1 MSKSYKKILFLFLV
15 WRAVLLVLGYIS
27 SSVLPTN
34 TYTLAHLQQKIHPL
48 LNVWVKWDSVW
59 FYEIIRSGYIREG
72 LTAFFPLYPISV
84 RVISKALFFVHP
96 VLVGL
101 GLSSIFLLGALFVF
115 YKLLRLDYDEEF
127 SHRAV
132 FYLLIFPSA
141 LFYTLVYSE
150 GLFLLLSISTFYFAR
165 VRRWKWCGIL
175 GFLAALTRPV
185 GILLLISILL
195 EFLISKR
202 KDWGFGLSLLPLG
215 LVSYMAYLN
224 SKFSDPLLFLHV
236 QKEWGRFSSDWVS
249 NILNS
254 LSPIKFLFFLSFAL
268 GSVIIYKKVRKS
280 YGIYVF
286 LNLLPCL
293 ISGSF
298 MSINRH
304 FAVLFPFYIILSH
317 LGKNRP
323 LDRSITLVS
332 ILFLAYTTILYV
344 NGYWVG

>member
-15 WRAVLLVLGYIS
+15 WRGALLILGYIS
-27 SSVLPTN
+27 SSILPDN
-34 TYTLAHLQQKIHPL
+34 TYTLAHLQQRTHPL
-48 LNVWVKWDSVW
+48 LDIWVKWDSVW
-59 FYEIIRSGYIREG
+59 FYEIIKSGYIREG

-84 RVISKALFFVHP
+84 RLVSKLLFFIQP

-101 GLSSIFLLGALFVF
+101 GLSSIFLLGALLVF
-115 YKLLRLDYDEEF
+115 YKLLRLDYDEES

-132 FYLLIFPSA
+132 FYLLIFPSS
-141 LFYTLVYSE
+141 LFYTLIYSE
-150 GLFLLLSISTFYFAR
+150 GLFLLLSISCFYLAR
-165 VRRWKWCGIL
+165 IRRWGWCGIL
-175 GFLAALTRPV
+175 GFCAALARPV
-185 GILLLISILL
+185 GVLLLIPLLL

-202 KDWGFGLSLLPLG
+202 KDWGFGLSLIPLG
-215 LVSYMAYLN
+215 VVSYMVYL
-224 SKFSDPLLFLHV
+224 SKKFSDPLLFFHV

-249 NILNS
+249 SILNS
-254 LSPIKFLFFLSFAL
+254 LNPIKLLFFLSFAV
-268 GSVIIYKKVRKS
+268 GSAVVFKKIRRS
-280 YGIYVF
+280 YGVYIF

-293 ISGSF
+293 VSGSF

-304 FAVLFPFYIILSH
+304 FAVLFPFYILLSH
-317 LGKNRP
+317 LGKNRL